1 VSEANTDSTILSPQ
15 KVLSPIDTTTSALL
29 DFDTLN
35 DKFEGFKFDKAPAS
49 SKFIQ
54 IHHSTSRYIESF
66 IINNLKPGSSGDSSS
81 ELSTA
86 SESST
91 DDDSKHS
98 REGSKTPLPPPIPPI
113 AIPTRPRRFRKQPA
127 YFWNNIPPVMDLSDQ
142 SGSGW
147 LFKELAIK
155 NKALKRLGLQSD
167 NATPRMEKWLSKH
180 TKLVYEA
187 LNSIIIRN
195 TLKNHSC
202 KTRNQLQKIMIECI
216 NLPVWRRHVRRRL
229 LDRHHRDHWKTL
241 HALDSLVRGRSD
253 SLYRKGRWVK
263 KADPLPKLMI
273 ELTVEVVFDGA
284 KQPFTEVS
292 RHYPILFA
300 AKSIR

>member
-1 VSEANTDSTILSPQ
+1 INIL
-15 KVLSPIDTTTSALL
+15 K
-29 DFDTLN
+29 
-35 DKFEGFKFDKAPAS
+35 PAS
-49 SKFIQ
+49 S
-54 IHHSTSRYIESF
+54 EV
-66 IINNLKPGSSGDSSS
+66 S
-81 ELSTA
+81 ELSRDP
-86 SESST
+86 ESFA
-91 DDDSKHS
+91 DDSDS
-98 REGSKTPLPPPIPPI
+98 RKSNCEGSKIPLPPPIPPI
-113 AIPTRPRRFRKQPA
+113 SIPTHPRRFRNQPA
-127 YFWNNIPPVMDLSDQ
+127 YFWYNIPPVIDLSDQ

-263 KADPLPKLMI
+263 KADPLPKLTI